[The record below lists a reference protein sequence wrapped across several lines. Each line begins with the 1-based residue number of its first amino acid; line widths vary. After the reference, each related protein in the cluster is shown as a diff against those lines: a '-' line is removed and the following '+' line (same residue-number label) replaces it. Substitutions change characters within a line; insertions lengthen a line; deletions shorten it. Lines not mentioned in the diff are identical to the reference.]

1 MKRKYVLF
9 IAIALGAVVAYFVY
23 ARSDGGAVVAAGA
36 AAGGGLHHESTIAQ
50 KAPVPV
56 AAGTAA
62 QRVPAAGAAGEVPA
76 VAFKPPVFR
85 ALPEGLNGR
94 QLRDIYDTLAKAAEG
109 GDAKAAS
116 TLGKLVDECR
126 NGLREVEDLQQKKIT
141 TYHTDATVNRLLQE
155 KYEVIGKQCVQLTKA
170 ELGGASHWL
179 LLGAKGGDRR
189 ALLRLPFYAP
199 DKLDPD
205 YDAKNAAWR
214 ETVATGLD
222 KLAQAGDTEAAIALA
237 RYYLSE
243 RNADNLKS
251 AYKYFDLVS
260 KSGSSARQI
269 EYATKMRDYI
279 AAEIARGQRSGS

>member
-1 MKRKYVLF
+1 MKRKYVF
-9 IAIALGAVVAYFVY
+9 FVAIALGSVVAYFVY
-23 ARSDGGAVVAAGA
+23 ARGDGGAVVAAGA
-36 AAGGGLHHESTIAQ
+36 AAGGLHGESIPAQ
-50 KAPVPV
+50 KTPVPV

-76 VAFKPPVFR
+76 AAFKPPVFR

-126 NGLREVEDLQQKKIT
+126 NGLREFEDLQQKKIT

-155 KYEVIGKQCVQLTKA
+155 KYEVIGKQCTQLTKT
-170 ELGGASHWL
+170 ELGGASQWL

-205 YDAKNAAWR
+205 YDTKNAAWR

-222 KLAQAGDTEAAIALA
+222 KLAQAGDSEAAIALA